1 MTDTVTP
8 EQSSADHLTT
18 LRHMR
23 EKALQGGG
31 AARVEAQHAK
41 GKMTARERLSILM
54 DEGSFQELGALATH
68 NLTDFGMGDKRF
80 PGDGVITGFGKING
94 RRVAVYAQDFTVL
107 GGSFSQVQAQKIN
120 KIQDLALE
128 SGIPIVGLN
137 DSGGARVQE
146 GVRSLAAYG
155 EVFQRNVQ
163 ASGVIP
169 QVSLIMGP
177 CAGGAVY
184 SPALTDFTIMVDTTS
199 NMFLTGP
206 EIVASVTGEQVSAEE
221 LGGAAVH
228 AGRSGVA
235 QFEAKSEVEALELT
249 KLLLS
254 YLPANTSEDAPTLV
268 SDDSPDRMSEALN
281 TIVPDDDRKAYD
293 MRNVLDEIFD
303 ADSILEV
310 HQAFAPN
317 AIVAFARLDG
327 RPVGIV
333 ANQPMVMSGVLDIDS
348 SDKISRF
355 IRICDVYS
363 IPVITF
369 VDCPGYLPGVEQEYN
384 GVIRHGAKIIY
395 AYCQSTVPKISVVTR
410 KAIGGSYVA
419 LSSKQMGA
427 DVAFAWPTAQIAVMG
442 PDGAAK
448 LLHGRAIKAAED
460 PAAEEASF
468 VAAYREQFLNPYRA
482 ADLGQIDE
490 VIEPRETRPRL
501 VRALE
506 VLQTKVSNTVPKK
519 HGLFPV

>member
-8 EQSSADHLTT
+8 EQSSTDHLTT

-23 EKALQGGG
+23 EKAIEGGG
-31 AARVEAQHAK
+31 EARIEAQHAK
-41 GKMTARERLSILM
+41 GKMTARERLSILL

-68 NLTDFGMGDKRF
+68 NLTDFGMADKRF

-128 SGIPIVGLN
+128 SGIPIIGLN

-155 EVFQRNVQ
+155 EVFKRNV
-163 ASGVIP
+163 ASSGVIP
-169 QVSLIMGP
+169 QISLIMGP

-206 EIVASVTGEQVSAEE
+206 EIVASVTGEQVTAEE

-235 QFEAKSEVEALELT
+235 QFEARSETAALELT

-254 YLPANTSEDAPTLV
+254 YLPANTSEDAPSLL
-268 SDDSPDRMSEALN
+268 SDDSPDRMSESLN
-281 TIVPDDDRKAYD
+281 TVIPDDDRKAYD
-293 MRNVLDEIFD
+293 MRTVLDEIFD
-303 ADSILEV
+303 TDSILEV
-310 HQAFAPN
+310 NEAFAPN

-363 IPVITF
+363 IPIVTF

-395 AYCQSTVPKISVVTR
+395 AYCESTVPKLTVVTR

-448 LLHGRAIKAAED
+448 LLHGKAIKAAED
-460 PAAEEASF
+460 PAAEEAAF
-468 VAAYREQFLNPYRA
+468 VAEYRERFLNPYRA

-501 VRALE
+501 ARALE
-506 VLQTKVSNTVPKK
+506 VLQTKVATTVPKK